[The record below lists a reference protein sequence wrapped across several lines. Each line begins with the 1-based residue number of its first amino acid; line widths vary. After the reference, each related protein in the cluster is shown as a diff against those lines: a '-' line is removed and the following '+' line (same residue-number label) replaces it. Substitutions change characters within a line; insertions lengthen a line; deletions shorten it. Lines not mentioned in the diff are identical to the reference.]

1 MSIFALCG
9 LTGSGKTYL
18 MTRIGISLLEKSNE
32 SVQLYACYHIYY
44 PPLQHRIHYFNSM
57 KELVDLENSIV
68 LIDEGSIWFNSRLWN
83 HLDPRVQYKFL
94 QHRKDG
100 LRIYVTSQFFDGM
113 DKVVRQNTHKYFEI
127 RKIFGSDEDA
137 EKVYGLI
144 RMTEFAPRAFD
155 KIRRSAISTEYFL
168 IRRKYV
174 DMFNTHEKV
183 NPTKKISSMSK
194 EEVKEI
200 MPEAKL
206 LQAKLEDHAV
216 LEKKRRGRPR
226 KKI

>member
-32 SVQLYACYHIYY
+32 SVQLYACYHITYA
-44 PPLQHRIHYFNSM
+44 PLQHRIHYFNSM
-57 KELVDLENSIV
+57 KELVDIENAIV

-83 HLDPRVQYKFL
+83 NLDPRVQYKFL

-113 DKVVRQNTHKYFEI
+113 DKVVRLNTHKYYEI
-127 RKIFGSDEDA
+127 KKVFGSDEDA

-144 RMTEFAPRAFD
+144 RMTEFAPRAHD
-155 KIRRSAISTEYFL
+155 KIRRSPISSEYFL
-168 IRRKYV
+168 LRRKYV

-183 NPTKKISSMSK
+183 NPTKKISMLSK
-194 EEVKEI
+194 GEVKELI
-200 MPEAKL
+200 PEAKL
-206 LQAKLEDHAV
+206 QQAKLEDGTV
-216 LEKKRRGRPR
+216 E
-226 KKI
+226 